1 MATSAVKGR
10 MKKAA
15 EMAKKKAGE
24 VKKMAKTATAPAP
37 ENEKK
42 VREARQRSRGTAG
55 SKSTSTPVTRNTS
68 TNARG
73 GNKPLQ
79 GGTAAQVRSQE
90 NYLKRIKA
98 ARSKDAAAAAA
109 KAAAKAGLG
118 KMAIKGALKMVP
130 VLGTASLVK
139 DVYDMATSEAP
150 KKSSGGQMSR
160 TKK

>member
-10 MKKAA
+10 MKKAT
-15 EMAKKKAGE
+15 ESAKKKASE

-37 ENEKK
+37 QNEKK
-42 VREARQRSRGTAG
+42 VKEARQRSRGTAG
-55 SKSTSTPVTRNTS
+55 TKSTATPVTRNTT
-68 TNARG
+68 TNSRG
-73 GNKPLQ
+73 GNKPLK
-79 GGTAAQVRSQE
+79 GGTAAQARSTE

-118 KMAIKGALKMVP
+118 KMAIKAALKAVP
-130 VLGTASLVK
+130 VVGTASLAK

-160 TKK
+160 KKK